1 MNHDQFIS
9 TAASYD
15 RITAEY
21 VRHIFRELEGKPF
34 DRAMLDHF
42 AERLRDRGV
51 VCDMGCGPGHVARYL
66 AERGLGVVGVD
77 LSPGMVAQAA
87 ALNPGLGFHVGN
99 MLALEEADETWAGI
113 VALYSIIHISRDMAV
128 AALKELWRVLKPG
141 GLLLLAFH
149 LGEEMLHVDEMWSR
163 PVALDFWFYDTAEM
177 MAYLH
182 EAGFIVEEAVERDP
196 YAPEVEHQ
204 SRRAYILA
212 RKPKDVH
219 M

>member
-34 DRAMLDHF
+34 DRAVLDRF
-42 AERLRDRGV
+42 AERLRGRGV

-66 AERGLGVVGVD
+66 AERGLDVVGVD

-99 MLALEEADETWAGI
+99 MLALEEADGTWAGI
-113 VALYSIIHISRDMAV
+113 SAFYSIIHISREMAV
-128 AALKELWRVLKPG
+128 AALRELWRVLKPG

-149 LGEEMLHVDEMWSR
+149 LGDEMLHIDEMWSR
-163 PVALDFWFYDTAEM
+163 PVALDFWLYDTAEM
-177 MAYLH
+177 IAYLH

-212 RKPKDVH
+212 RKPKDGYE
-219 M
+219 